1 MQQQKDGERREGLVR
16 FAEAVSRSPSPVE
29 ALDPPGYHFLH
40 KEAPREE
47 VQRSSELRTRHHHGF
62 LQRGSGTGGGAGASA
77 PIQRGHRWY
86 DDVVSVSGEL
96 KHGKSEKESE
106 QSDDF
111 KTRALQLWE
120 EKKRRAL
127 QEVRLSKK
135 KQQTEAIEITPTKTS
150 EQSHGSVDVDAL
162 FNMLSQGKDV
172 IRRSD
177 WDAAF
182 AKATGNCEAENG
194 HALPSTVVEIQGR
207 KSHTTESRGKP
218 VKQQATEF
226 WNTLLRQAE
235 IPPRSPKHTNSPIAN
250 QVGEALAGLGAEE
263 MQQFLA
269 KRACLLAKSRTSW
282 QG

>member
-1 MQQQKDGERREGLVR
+1 
-16 FAEAVSRSPSPVE
+16 
-29 ALDPPGYHFLH
+29 
-40 KEAPREE
+40 
-47 VQRSSELRTRHHHGF
+47 
-62 LQRGSGTGGGAGASA
+62 
-77 PIQRGHRWY
+77 
-86 DDVVSVSGEL
+86 L

-207 KSHTTESRGKP
+207 SSGILYCAKLKYHQGRLNTQIVQLQIKWVRHS
-218 VKQQATEF
+218 QA
-226 WNTLLRQAE
+226 
-235 IPPRSPKHTNSPIAN
+235 
-250 QVGEALAGLGAEE
+250 
-263 MQQFLA
+263 
-269 KRACLLAKSRTSW
+269 
-282 QG
+282 